1 MKKKIIQFD
10 KLSLFRKKFKSKK
23 IVLCH
28 GVFDVLHFGHIKHL
42 QAAKEI
48 GDILIVSISSDKY
61 VNKGPGR
68 PFFKLDK
75 RLETISAIACVDFV
89 VESNYPDA
97 LTIIKLLKPEFYCK
111 GIEYKKFKDDIT
123 GKISKEK
130 KAIESHK
137 GKIVYTNE
145 EVYSSS
151 KLIKDNINFHTLQ
164 NKFLRKNLN
173 NFSFE
178 DVNKILNNFKK
189 LNILLIGEA
198 IIDEY
203 IFCDP
208 VAKSGKESV
217 LVFKELKSERFIGGS
232 LAIANTLA
240 NFCKSVTLITNIGE
254 KKELL
259 PFIKKK
265 LNKNIKIKLIYK
277 KNSPTIIKKRF
288 VDNIDN
294 RKILGVYS
302 INSDHLDNTHQNN
315 LNKMIINYSK
325 QNDFIVVADYGHG
338 LISKKTSDIISK
350 IKKFKSLNAQL
361 NSFNI
366 GDHSLQKYPSVE
378 SIVINESELRHELR
392 NQIDNIELLMLGLL
406 KKINFRYLI
415 VTKGKDGAILLDTKI
430 NKFFTIPAFGTNV
443 KDKIGAGDNML
454 SLVSM
459 AIYNKIDL
467 NLSLLL
473 GSLASAYSVS
483 TIANKDIISRENIL
497 KTLKHLL

>member
-1 MKKKIIQFD
+1 MTKKIIQFD
-10 KLSLFRKKFKSKK
+10 KLSLIRKNFKSKK

-48 GDILIVSISSDKY
+48 GDILIVSITSDKF

-68 PFFKLDK
+68 PFFKLEK
-75 RLETISAIACVDFV
+75 RLETISALGCVDYV
-89 VESNYPDA
+89 VNSNFPDA
-97 LTIIKLLKPEFYCK
+97 LSIIKSLKPEFYCK
-111 GIEYKKFKDDIT
+111 GVEYKKFKDDIT
-123 GKISKEK
+123 GKILKEK
-130 KAIESHK
+130 KAIESHN
-137 GKIVYTNE
+137 GTIVYTNE

-151 KLIKDNINFHTLQ
+151 KLIKDNINFHTSQ
-164 NKFLRKNLN
+164 NKFLRKNLSHI
-173 NFSFE
+173 SFKTVE
-178 DVNKILNNFKK
+178 KILDNFKK
-189 LNILLIGEA
+189 LNILLIGES

-208 VAKSGKESV
+208 VGKSGKESV
-217 LVFKELKSERFIGGS
+217 LVFKELKSEKYIGGS

-240 NFCKSVTLITNIGE
+240 NFCKSVTLITCIGE
-254 KKELL
+254 KKEFL
-259 PFIKKK
+259 PFIKKNLK
-265 LNKNIKIKLIYK
+265 KNIKLKIIYK
-277 KNSPTIIKKRF
+277 KSSPTIIKKRF

-302 INSDHLDNTHQNN
+302 INSDHLDNKDKNN
-315 LNKMIINYSK
+315 LNKIIVNSAK
-325 QNDFIVVADYGHG
+325 QNDFAIIADYGHG
-338 LISKKTSDIISK
+338 FISKQTSEVISK

-366 GDHSLQKYPSVE
+366 GDHSLQKYSAVE

-392 NQIDNIELLMLGLL
+392 NQIDEVELLMLKLL
-406 KKINFRYLI
+406 KNIKFRYLL
-415 VTKGKDGAILLDTKI
+415 VTKGKDGAILYDSKLKL
-430 NKFFTIPAFGTNV
+430 FFNIPAFGSNV

-459 AIYNKIDL
+459 AIFNKNDL

-473 GSLASAYSVS
+473 GSIASAYSVS
-483 TIANKDIISRENIL
+483 TLANKDIISRENIL